1 MSEKEFVE
9 KIGLLAA
16 EDMKRSGILAS
27 VTTAQAILESG
38 YGTTDLARHANNLF
52 GMKCYL
58 SGNTWSGSTW
68 DGESEYWKY
77 TEEQNPLGEV
87 FKVYANFRAY
97 SSWGESIGDHSAY
110 LLGAKCGAARRYP
123 GLSGEKRYRVAAQII
138 KDGGYATDVN
148 YVSKLCNI
156 IERWGLTRFDGVE
169 VGEDVG
175 IGDKMKIFVCV
186 GHAVYKNGA
195 ISSADGVPYGGVN
208 EYKYNKEL
216 APYVVKWLRAA
227 GHEVDLCIAPEKTMT
242 CLSDEIAYFIGL
254 ENAGEYDLAIQL
266 HLNASESR
274 QGQGCEAYAYNNVGL
289 KFADNICKKLGTV
302 WKNRGPQIRKELYW
316 TRKTEAKAVLIES
329 FFCDNVEDWKKAQK
343 LGFDAHGKL
352 IAEGICGKDIVGD
365 VNEGAGES
373 GASATDDI
381 KYYVQIGAYS
391 KKENAEKQAKAAR
404 KAGFDVCIKEG

>member
-1 MSEKEFVE
+1 MGEKEFVE

-38 YGTTDLARHANNLF
+38 YGTTDLALYANNLF

-58 SGNTWSGSTW
+58 SGNTWPGTMW

-77 TEEQNPLGEV
+77 TEEQNARGEV

-97 SSWGESIGDHSAY
+97 DSWGKSIGDHSAY
-110 LLGAKCGAARRYP
+110 LLGARCGAASRYP
-123 GLSGEKRYRVAAQII
+123 GLSGEKKYKVAAQII
-138 KDGGYATDVN
+138 KNGGYATDVN

-156 IERWGLTRFDGVE
+156 IERWELTRFDGIEVE
-169 VGEDVG
+169 NKEVEGV
-175 IGDKMKIFVCV
+175 MKIFVCV
-186 GHAVYKNGA
+186 GHALYKNGA

-216 APYVVKWLRAA
+216 APYVVKWLEAA

-242 CLSDEIAYFIGL
+242 CLNDEIAYFIGK
-254 ENAGEYDLAIQL
+254 ENAGNYDLAIQL

-274 QGQGCEAYAYNNVGL
+274 KGEGCEVYAYNNVGL

-302 WKNRGPQIRKELYW
+302 WKNRGPQIRQELYW

-329 FFCDNVEDWKKAQK
+329 FFCDNVSDYKKAQK

-352 IAEGICGKDIVGD
+352 IAEGICGKNI
-365 VNEGAGES
+365 AGNTDTVES
-373 GASATDDI
+373 AAGDI

-391 KKENAEKQAKAAR
+391 NKENAEKQAKAAR